1 MDQNTEN
8 KNLCVCEDAKSWGT
22 ELEFRIGKKV
32 EDVLLGNQRAPADG
46 LTVLIY
52 RRILSEA
59 EIRKYFLEN

>member
-1 MDQNTEN
+1 MSVKMLRVGEQ
-8 KNLCVCEDAKSWGT
+8 SWSS
-22 ELEFRIGKKV
+22 ELEKKV
-32 EDVLLGNQRAPADG
+32 EDVLPRNQRAPADG